1 MQECGETA
9 GIRCLLWH
17 FWRDKTQI
25 MIFSFTTMLQQVSD
39 KNLKMNK
46 IHKNLPVSRLKNA
59 MTTYPVAGP
68 ENANWSRYMFGR
80 NANPYMIISTII
92 YAGCL
97 FPSAMPENRNQN
109 RFSQQ
114 SIQVMFSTWLATKK
128 RIRMYQRRK
137 SKGYMKTH
145 TTNVS

>member
-1 MQECGETA
+1 
-9 GIRCLLWH
+9 
-17 FWRDKTQI
+17 
-25 MIFSFTTMLQQVSD
+25 MIFSFTTLLQQVSD
-39 KNLKMNK
+39 KNLKINK

-68 ENANWSRYMFGR
+68 ENANCNRYMFGR

-114 SIQVMFSTWLATKK
+114 SIQVMFST
-128 RIRMYQRRK
+128 
-137 SKGYMKTH
+137 
-145 TTNVS
+145 